1 MMMRQSILTLAVIA
15 AGTLSLA
22 SQATA
27 APLAP
32 SSGDVT
38 FTGKVLGACSF
49 FNSRNGKVTKF
60 SNTLLTSDPSDG
72 QGGVSGAID
81 MTCTDAAALSVANP
95 VQLSGPTTTNDN
107 AAIVYTSAGT
117 VVSPFGAT
125 LGLAV
130 GTNTSVSLPA
140 GFAQSNI
147 RVDTRNSSGSAT
159 LFAGDYSYKVTLTAT
174 PN

>member
-1 MMMRQSILTLAVIA
+1 MMIRQSILALAVIT

-22 SQATA
+22 GQAAA

-32 SSGDVT
+32 STGDVT
-38 FTGKVLGACSF
+38 FTGRVPGACSF
-49 FNSRNGKVTKF
+49 LNSRNGKVTKF
-60 SNTLLTSDPSDG
+60 SNTLLTSDPNDG
-72 QGGVSGAID
+72 EGGVSGAID
-81 MTCTDAAALSVANP
+81 MDCTNAAVLSVANP

-107 AAIVYTSAGT
+107 AAIVYTSQGT
-117 VVSPFGAT
+117 IVSPFGAT
-125 LGLAV
+125 LGLSV
-130 GTNTSVSLPA
+130 GNNTSVSLPA
-140 GFAQSNI
+140 GFSQQNI